1 MFSDSSCESSSS
13 DTDLILQGEL
23 RVPIP
28 ACPSI
33 PGTTAVIS
41 SYFWAFLG
49 MAEVQNWS
57 LTALPWESPVPQWAG
72 IKGRGSWSILDAPAQ
87 SQLGCGCLHAPAQH
101 WWPSTETPSIPVTP
115 SRNWLPEQHLHPVLL
130 SIQILA
136 SEQAFS

>member
-33 PGTTAVIS
+33 PGTTAAIP

-72 IKGRGSWSILDAPAQ
+72 IKGRGSWSILDARLNPSWAVDA
-87 SQLGCGCLHAPAQH
+87 SMPQH
-101 WWPSTETPSIPVTP
+101 STGGPVETPSIPVTP